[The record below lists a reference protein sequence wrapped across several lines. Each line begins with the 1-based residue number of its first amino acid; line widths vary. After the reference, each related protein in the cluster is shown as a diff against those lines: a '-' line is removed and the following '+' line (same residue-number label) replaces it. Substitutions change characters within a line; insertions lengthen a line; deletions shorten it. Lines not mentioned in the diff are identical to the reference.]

1 MPGPAGIRPQIR
13 NVVAVDVIAAKDAG
27 IDFEGKSLV
36 GLVDRA
42 ANREAEIKRF
52 RPLRVE
58 SSAMDRGSFAGN
70 RLEGQLGIV
79 RPIARSPKPQAKP
92 PIAM

>member
-1 MPGPAGIRPQIR
+1 MPGPAGMRPQIR
-13 NVVAVDVIAAKDAG
+13 NVVAVDLIAAKDAG

-36 GLVDRA
+36 GLLDRA
-42 ANREAEIKRF
+42 ADREAEIKRF
-52 RPLRVE
+52 HSLRVE
-58 SSAMDRGSFAGN
+58 SAAMNGRTFAGN
-70 RLEGQLGIV
+70 WLERPFGIV

>member
-36 GLVDRA
+36 GLVDRG
-42 ANREAEIKRF
+42 ANREA
-52 RPLRVE
+52 
-58 SSAMDRGSFAGN
+58 
-70 RLEGQLGIV
+70 
-79 RPIARSPKPQAKP
+79 
-92 PIAM
+92 

>member
-13 NVVAVDVIAAKDAG
+13 NVVAVDVVAAKDPG

-42 ANREAEIKRF
+42 ANRKAEIKRF
-52 RPLRVE
+52 HPLRVE

-70 RLEGQLGIV
+70 RLEGPGIV
-79 RPIARSPKPQAKP
+79 RPMARSPKPQAKP